1 MQRLDAPG
9 RGADGAKPAPIESH
23 ASEHLDS
30 ILSGRLRQALLLTGI
45 ILVVE
50 LVGGI
55 LSGSLAL
62 MSDAG
67 HVTTDVLALGLAWY
81 AVEQTKRPADKARTF
96 GYHRAGILAATVN
109 GATLIVLV
117 FVIAYEAVQRFAHP
131 QPVQGGIVIVSALV
145 GVAVNGYIAS
155 NFRGRGSNLNVRA
168 AVLHAVGDMIASI
181 GVIIAGA
188 IILLTG
194 WTFIDPI
201 VSIFIAA
208 LIGWNAFRIVLE
220 TVNILLEGTP
230 RGLDV
235 MAVRNAI
242 TSVDGVLSAHDVH
255 VWCISSE
262 HTAMSCHVVVGEH
275 PLAAAEHTSCAPW
288 KARSASNSVS
298 AIRPSSW
305 STWSRALGTRTTSP
319 STITPIGNWPSW
331 LCPSDAEL
339 LSLDPARPPAPP
351 PQSRKGA
358 TCFRS

>member
-1 MQRLDAPG
+1 MQRLEAAGGTED
-9 RGADGAKPAPIESH
+9 AKPAPPESH

-30 ILSGRLRQALLLTGI
+30 VLSGRLRQALLLTGI
-45 ILVVE
+45 ILAVE

-62 MSDAG
+62 LSDAG

-81 AVEQTKRPADKARTF
+81 AVEQTKRPADETKTF
-96 GYHRAGILAATVN
+96 GYHRAGILAATAN

-117 FVIAYEAVQRFAHP
+117 LVIAYEAVQRLAHP

-145 GVAVNGYIAS
+145 GVAVNAYIAL
-155 NFRGRGSNLNVRA
+155 NFRGQGANLNLRA

-181 GVIIAGA
+181 GVIFAGA
-188 IILLTG
+188 IILFTG

-230 RGLDV
+230 RGLNMGEIRKV
-235 MAVRNAI
+235 IRG
-242 TSVDGVLSAHDVH
+242 VDGVLSAHDVH

-262 HTAMSCHVVVGEH
+262 HTAMSCHIVVADQA
-275 PLAAAEHTSCAPW
+275 LAAAEGVMRAVEGAICERFGIGHTTVQLEYLEPCSGEADHLSEHNHPHL
-288 KARSASNSVS
+288 KLAR
-298 AIRPSSW
+298 
-305 STWSRALGTRTTSP
+305 LGLSERRRTP
-319 STITPIGNWPSW
+319 
-331 LCPSDAEL
+331 
-339 LSLDPARPPAPP
+339 LSGRKRKPATARPDAAT
-351 PQSRKGA
+351 SR
-358 TCFRS
+358 S

>member
-1 MQRLDAPG
+1 MKHLDAPRREAG
-9 RGADGAKPAPIESH
+9 GAKPTPPESH

-81 AVEQTKRPADKARTF
+81 AVEQTKRPADEARTF
-96 GYHRAGILAATVN
+96 GYHRAGILAATAN

-145 GVAVNGYIAS
+145 GVAVNGYIAF

-275 PLAAAEHTSCAPW
+275 PLAAAEHIMRAVEGTICERFGIGHTTVQLEYLEPCSGDADHLSEHNHPHR
-288 KARSASNSVS
+288 KLAQLALSERRRTPLSRRRSQPASL
-298 AIRPSSW
+298 A
-305 STWSRALGTRTTSP
+305 
-319 STITPIGNWPSW
+319 
-331 LCPSDAEL
+331 
-339 LSLDPARPPAPP
+339 
-351 PQSRKGA
+351 A
-358 TCFRS
+358 TK

>member
-1 MQRLDAPG
+1 MQSPDAPE
-9 RGADGAKPAPIESH
+9 RSMDRAQPAPIESH

-30 ILSGRLRQALLLTGI
+30 ILAGRLRQALLLTGI

-96 GYHRAGILAATVN
+96 GYHRAGILAATAN

-117 FVIAYEAVQRFAHP
+117 VVIAYEAVQRFAHP

-145 GVAVNGYIAS
+145 GVAVNGYIAF
-155 NFRGRGSNLNVRA
+155 NFRGRGGNLNVRA

-181 GVIIAGA
+181 GVIVAGA

-194 WTFIDPI
+194 WTFVDPI

-262 HTAMSCHVVVGEH
+262 HTAMSCHIVVGKQPLDEAERVMRAVEGTICERFGIGHTTVQLEFLEPCSGDADHLSEH
-275 PLAAAEHTSCAPW
+275 NHPHRKLAQLALAERRRTPLSRRRQQPTSTAVT
-288 KARSASNSVS
+288 K
-298 AIRPSSW
+298 
-305 STWSRALGTRTTSP
+305 
-319 STITPIGNWPSW
+319 
-331 LCPSDAEL
+331 
-339 LSLDPARPPAPP
+339 
-351 PQSRKGA
+351 
-358 TCFRS
+358 

>member
-1 MQRLDAPG
+1 MERLDTGG
-9 RGADGAKPAPIESH
+9 RGPGVQKPAAPESH
-23 ASEHLDS
+23 AGEHLES
-30 ILSGRLRQALLLTGI
+30 VLSGRLRQALILTGI
-45 ILVVE
+45 ILIVE

-62 MSDAG
+62 MADAG

-81 AVEQTKRPADKARTF
+81 AVEQTKRPADEARTF
-96 GYHRAGILAATVN
+96 GYHRAGILAATAN
-109 GATLIVLV
+109 GVTLIVLV

-145 GVAVNGYIAS
+145 GVAVNGYIAF
-155 NFRGRGSNLNVRA
+155 NFRGQGGNLNVRA

-181 GVIIAGA
+181 GVILAGA

-235 MAVRNAI
+235 RAVRTEV
-242 TSVDGVLSAHDVH
+242 TSIAGVLSVHDLH

-262 HTAMSCHVVVGEH
+262 HTAMSCHIVVGEQ
-275 PLAAAEHTSCAPW
+275 PLAEAEAVMRAVEGAVCERFAIGHTTVQLEYREPCSGDADHLAEHNHPHRKLAHLALSGRRRTPLSRRRRQPAS
-288 KARSASNSVS
+288 SAS
-298 AIRPSSW
+298 R
-305 STWSRALGTRTTSP
+305 
-319 STITPIGNWPSW
+319 
-331 LCPSDAEL
+331 
-339 LSLDPARPPAPP
+339 
-351 PQSRKGA
+351 
-358 TCFRS
+358 

>member
-1 MQRLDAPG
+1 MQRIDAP
-9 RGADGAKPAPIESH
+9 RGEAAGPNPPPLGFH
-23 ASEHLDS
+23 TSEHLDS

-81 AVEQTKRPADKARTF
+81 AVEQTKRPADEARTF
-96 GYHRAGILAATVN
+96 GYHRAGILAATAN

-131 QPVQGGIVIVSALV
+131 QPVQGGIVIISALV
-145 GVAVNGYIAS
+145 GVAVNGYIAL
-155 NFRGRGSNLNVRA
+155 NFRGQGGNLNVRA

-208 LIGWNAFRIVLE
+208 LIGWNAFRIVVE

-235 MAVRNAI
+235 MAVRTAI

-262 HTAMSCHVVVGEH
+262 HTAMSCHIVVGEH
-275 PLAAAEHTSCAPW
+275 PLAAAERVMRAVEGTICDRFGIGHTTVQLEYLEPCSGDADHLSGHNHPHR
-288 KARSASNSVS
+288 KLAQLALSERRRTPLSRRRPQPAS
-298 AIRPSSW
+298 
-305 STWSRALGTRTTSP
+305 
-319 STITPIGNWPSW
+319 
-331 LCPSDAEL
+331 
-339 LSLDPARPPAPP
+339 PA
-351 PQSRKGA
+351 A
-358 TCFRS
+358 TK

>member
-1 MQRLDAPG
+1 MERLEATG
-9 RGADGAKPAPIESH
+9 RGIEGATPDPPESH

-30 ILSGRLRQALLLTGI
+30 VLSGRLRQALLLTGI
-45 ILVVE
+45 ILAVE

-62 MSDAG
+62 LSDAG

-81 AVEQTKRPADKARTF
+81 AVEQTKRPADETRTF
-96 GYHRAGILAATVN
+96 GYHRAGILAATAN

-117 FVIAYEAVQRFAHP
+117 LVIAYEAVQRLAHP

-145 GVAVNGYIAS
+145 GVAVNAYIAF
-155 NFRGRGSNLNVRA
+155 NFRGQGGNLNVRA

-230 RGLDV
+230 RGLDMGDIRKV
-235 MAVRNAI
+235 I
-242 TSVDGVLSAHDVH
+242 TGVEGVLSAHDVH

-262 HTAMSCHVVVGEH
+262 HTAMSCHIVVADQ
-275 PLAAAEHTSCAPW
+275 PLAAAEGVMRAVEGAICERFGIGHTTVQLEYLEPCSGEADHLSEHNHPHH
-288 KARSASNSVS
+288 KLARLALTERRRTPLSRRKPQPVRAT
-298 AIRPSSW
+298 RPGAA
-305 STWSRALGTRTTSP
+305 TSRS
-319 STITPIGNWPSW
+319 
-331 LCPSDAEL
+331 
-339 LSLDPARPPAPP
+339 
-351 PQSRKGA
+351 
-358 TCFRS
+358 